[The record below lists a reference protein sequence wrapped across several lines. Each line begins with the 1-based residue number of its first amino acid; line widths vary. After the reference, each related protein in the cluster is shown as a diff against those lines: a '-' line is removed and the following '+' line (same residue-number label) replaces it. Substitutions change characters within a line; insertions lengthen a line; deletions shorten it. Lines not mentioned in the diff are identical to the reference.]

1 MDFSERRRKKV
12 SSPTET
18 RKFRFVRPSAIGRI
32 SSSWPSHDGI
42 ARIAAS
48 SAGSVEASVAMAA
61 ER

>member
-12 SSPTET
+12 SSPAVT
-18 RKFRFVRPSAIGRI
+18 RKFRFVRPSAIGTI
-32 SSSWPSHDGI
+32 SSSLPSHDGI

-48 SAGSVEASVAMAA
+48 SAGSVEAPVAMAA